1 MIGDAWSDVQAGQRA
16 GVLQNIHVKKTG
28 RGTEQL
34 LGPLSEEIAA
44 SLIFDNL
51 HLAFDAIFSIDHR
64 QASKPNVSH

>member
-16 GVLQNIHVKKTG
+16 GVLQNIILKTG

-34 LGPLSEEIAA
+34 LGPRPEEIAA

-51 HLAFDAIFSIDHR
+51 PLAFDAIFSIDNI
-64 QASKPNVSH
+64 QASKPNASH